1 MISASHPISGYP
13 ALGDKFNS
21 LTHPLAPLLAPRSI
35 ALVGASRKRNS
46 VGNDT
51 LRNLLS
57 GGYQGTVFPVN
68 PSYSQLNGQVC
79 YPDIA
84 ALPDPVDLAIL
95 SVPNR
100 VLLRTVE
107 EVIGAGA
114 RALLI
119 FASAEFEDGGR
130 ERIASMARSAKVPV
144 CGANCMGFFN
154 AAQSLPAFSALFPP
168 ALEHGGITCIA
179 QSGSLIQALL
189 FNDERLA
196 FNLAI
201 SSGQE
206 LVTSAAEFMDYA
218 LDQPETRLIAL
229 ILESVR
235 DPQRFIQSLEKARA
249 REVPV
254 LFLKLA
260 RTAAGAQMALSH
272 TGAIAGDAAVYEALF
287 RRYGVLSVR
296 DLSELAATATLLSA
310 PRRVAAG
317 GLAAILDSGGERE
330 LLVDIAADVGV
341 PFARIGPDTTRVLQ
355 ENLDPGLEAI
365 NPLDAWGTG
374 REFEQQFESCLA
386 ALMDDADSA
395 LGMFVCDLCDQLD
408 LHDAY
413 VAVCEAVAQRTPKL
427 LVVMTNY
434 SAWSHRALAA
444 RLRAAGIAVLD
455 GTMPALRAVRHALN
469 YRDFQARTTASPT
482 LAART
487 NPRADHWR
495 QLLAARNSALT
506 EDEGYALLTDYGISV
521 PPYAVAE
528 TLQAAVAAASRIGYP
543 IALKTAMPGILHKS
557 DVGGVRLGIK
567 GDADLAAAYQDIA
580 GRLGPRVLISAL
592 APPGIEMAFGLV
604 QDASFGSFVMAAFGG
619 TWIEYLKDRVLAMAP
634 LDAATADQLLSELRL
649 AKVLDGVRGAAP
661 CDRAALVR
669 TFVQLGELA
678 HDLGALIA
686 EMDLNPALVS
696 GTGAIAVDCLIIPRR
711 ARPPGENS

>member
-1 MISASHPISGYP
+1 
-13 ALGDKFNS
+13 

-57 GGYQGTVFPVN
+57 GGYRGTVFPVN
-68 PSYSQLNGQVC
+68 PSYAHLYGLVC
-79 YPDIA
+79 YPDMA

-95 SVPNR
+95 AVPNR
-100 VLLRTVE
+100 VLVQTVE
-107 EVIGAGA
+107 ATIAAGA

-119 FASAEFEDGGR
+119 FASAELEGDGR
-130 ERIASMARSAKVPV
+130 ERIASLARAANIPI
-144 CGANCMGFFN
+144 CGANCMGFFS

-168 ALEHGGITCIA
+168 TFQAGGITCIA

-196 FNLAI
+196 FNLAV

-218 LDQPETRLIAL
+218 LDQADTRLIAL

-235 DPQRFIQSLEKARA
+235 DPQLFIQSLEKAR
-249 REVPV
+249 RRDVPV

-260 RTAAGAQMALSH
+260 RSAAGAQLALSH
-272 TGAIAGDAAVYEALF
+272 TGAIAGNAAVYEALF

-310 PRRVAAG
+310 PRRAAAG

-330 LLVDIAADVGV
+330 LLVDMAAETAV
-341 PFARIGPDTTRVLQ
+341 PFARIGANTTRVLQ
-355 ENLDPGLEAI
+355 ENLDPGLEAV

-374 REFEQQFESCLA
+374 REFEQIFETCLV
-386 ALMDDADSA
+386 ALMDDPDSA
-395 LGMFVCDLCDQLD
+395 LGMFVCDLSDELD
-408 LHDAY
+408 LHHAY

-427 LVVMTNY
+427 LVAMTNY
-434 SAWSHRALAA
+434 SAWSHRGLAA

-455 GTMPALRAVRHALN
+455 GTMPALLAVRHALD
-469 YRDFQARTTASPT
+469 YRDYHARAAASPAVAPV
-482 LAART
+482 AAGN

-495 QLLAARNSALT
+495 RLLDARTSALT
-506 EDEGYALLTDYGISV
+506 EDEGYALLADYGIGV
-521 PPYAVAE
+521 PRHAVAE
-528 TLQAAVAAASRIGYP
+528 SPEAALAAARSIGYP
-543 IALKTAMPGILHKS
+543 LALKTAVPGILHKS
-557 DVGGVRLGIK
+557 DVGGVRLGIRS
-567 GDADLAAAYQDIA
+567 DTELAAAYHDVA
-580 GRLGPRVLISAL
+580 GRLGRRVLISAL
-592 APPGIEMAFGLV
+592 APAGIEMAFGLV
-604 QDASFGSFVMAAFGG
+604 QDADFGTFVMAAFGG
-619 TWIEYLKDRVLAMAP
+619 TWIEHLKDRALAMAP
-634 LDAATADQLLSELRL
+634 LDESTAERLLSELRL

-678 HDLGALIA
+678 RDLGAQIA
-686 EMDLNPALVS
+686 EMDLNPVLVS
-696 GTGAIAVDCLIIPRR
+696 AAGAIAVDCLIIPRR
-711 ARPPGENS
+711 ASCERKS

>member
-1 MISASHPISGYP
+1 
-13 ALGDKFNS
+13 

-57 GGYQGTVFPVN
+57 GGYRGTVFPVN
-68 PSYSQLNGQVC
+68 PSYAHLYGRVC
-79 YPDIA
+79 YPDMA

-95 SVPNR
+95 AVPNR
-100 VLLRTVE
+100 VLLQTVE
-107 EVIGAGA
+107 ATIGAGA

-119 FASAEFEDGGR
+119 FASAALEGDGR
-130 ERIASMARSAKVPV
+130 KRIASLARAANIPI
-144 CGANCMGFFN
+144 CGANCMGFFS

-168 ALEHGGITCIA
+168 AFRAGGITCIA

-196 FNLAI
+196 FNLAV

-218 LDQPETRLIAL
+218 LDQADTRLIAL

-235 DPQRFIQSLEKARA
+235 DPQRFIQSLEKAR
-249 REVPV
+249 RRDVPV

-260 RTAAGAQMALSH
+260 RSAAGAQLALSH

-310 PRRVAAG
+310 PRRAAAG

-330 LLVDIAADVGV
+330 LLVDMAAETGV
-341 PFARIGPDTTRVLQ
+341 PFARIGADTTRVLQ

-374 REFEQQFESCLA
+374 REFEQIFETCLV
-386 ALMDDADSA
+386 ALMDDPDSA
-395 LGMFVCDLCDQLD
+395 LGMFVCDLCDELD
-408 LHDAY
+408 LHHAY

-427 LVVMTNY
+427 LVAMTNY
-434 SAWSHRALAA
+434 SAWSHRGLAA

-455 GTMPALRAVRHALN
+455 GTMPALRAVRHALD
-469 YRDFQARTTASPT
+469 YRDLQARAAASPAVAPV
-482 LAART
+482 AAVAAG
-487 NPRADHWR
+487 NHPRADHWR
-495 QLLAARNSALT
+495 RLLDARTSALT
-506 EDEGYALLTDYGISV
+506 EDEGYALLADYGIGV
-521 PPYAVAE
+521 PRHEVAE
-528 TLQAAVAAASRIGYP
+528 SLEAALAAARSIGYP
-543 IALKTAMPGILHKS
+543 LALKTAVPGILHKS
-557 DVGGVRLGIK
+557 DVGGVRLGIR
-567 GDADLAAAYQDIA
+567 DDTELAAAYHDVA
-580 GRLGPRVLISAL
+580 ARLGRRVLISAL
-592 APPGIEMAFGLV
+592 APAGIEMAFGLV
-604 QDASFGSFVMAAFGG
+604 QDAAFGSFVMAAFGG
-619 TWIEYLKDRVLAMAP
+619 TWIEHLKDRALAMAP
-634 LDAATADQLLSELRL
+634 LDESTAERLLSELRL

-669 TFVQLGELA
+669 TFVRFGELA
-678 HDLGALIA
+678 RDLGAQIA
-686 EMDLNPALVS
+686 EMDLNPVLVS
-696 GTGAIAVDCLIIPRR
+696 AEGTTAVDCLIIPRR
-711 ARPPGENS
+711 ANREGNS

>member
-1 MISASHPISGYP
+1 
-13 ALGDKFNS
+13 
-21 LTHPLAPLLAPRSI
+21 LTHQLAPLLAPRSI
-35 ALVGASRKRNS
+35 ALLGASRKRNS

-57 GGYQGTVFPVN
+57 GGYRGTVFPVN
-68 PSYSQLNGQVC
+68 PSYAHLYGQVC
-79 YPDIA
+79 YPDMA

-100 VLLRTVE
+100 VLLQTAE
-107 EVIGAGA
+107 EAIAAGT

-119 FASAEFEDGGR
+119 FASAELPDDGR
-130 ERIASMARSAKVPV
+130 ERLASMARAARIPV

-168 ALEHGGITCIA
+168 ALEAGGITCIA

-218 LDQPETRLIAL
+218 LDQPDTRLIAL

-235 DPQRFIQSLEKARA
+235 DPQRFIQSLEKAR
-249 REVPV
+249 RRDVPV

-260 RTAAGAQMALSH
+260 RTAAGAQLALSH

-296 DLSELAATATLLSA
+296 DLAELAATATLLSSA
-310 PRRVAAG
+310 RRAVSG

-330 LLVDIAADVGV
+330 LLVDIAAEAGV
-341 PFARIGPDTTRVLQ
+341 PFARIGADTTRVLQ

-374 REFEQQFESCLA
+374 RDFEQLFETCFA
-386 ALMDDADSA
+386 ALIDDPDSA
-395 LGMFVCDLCDQLD
+395 LGMFVCDLSDQLD
-408 LHDAY
+408 LHVAY

-427 LVVMTNY
+427 LVAMTNY

-455 GTMPALRAVRHALN
+455 GTMPALRAVRHALD
-469 YRDFQARTTASPT
+469 YRDFQARTAGAG
-482 LAART
+482 AAIVPAR

-495 QLLAARNSALT
+495 QLLESRSAALT
-506 EDEGYALLTDYGISV
+506 EDEGYALLADYGIAV
-521 PPYAVAE
+521 PRHAVAQSAE
-528 TLQAAVAAASRIGYP
+528 AALAAARTIGYP
-543 IALKTAMPGILHKS
+543 LVLKTAMPGILHKS
-557 DVGGVRLGIK
+557 DVDGVRLGIK
-567 GDADLAAAYQDIA
+567 SDSQLAEAYQEIA
-580 GRLGPRVLISAL
+580 GRLGSRVLISAL
-592 APPGIEMAFGLV
+592 APAGIEMAFGLV
-604 QDASFGSFVMAAFGG
+604 QDIAFGSFVMAAFGG
-619 TWIEYLKDRVLAMAP
+619 SWIEYLKDRVLAMAP
-634 LDAATADQLLSELRL
+634 LDEISAEQLLSELRL
-649 AKVLDGVRGAAP
+649 AKVLDGVRGAPP
-661 CDRAALVR
+661 CDRAALLR
-669 TFVQLGELA
+669 TFVRLGELA
-678 HDLGALIA
+678 HDLGAQIA
-686 EMDLNPALVS
+686 EMDLNPVIAS
-696 GTGAIAVDCLIIPRR
+696 AMGATAVDCLIIPRR
-711 ARPPGENS
+711 AGSSSGR

>member
-1 MISASHPISGYP
+1 MLKPHPISGYP
-13 ALGDKFNS
+13 ALDDKFNS

-57 GGYQGTVFPVN
+57 GGYDGTVLPVN
-68 PSYSQLNGQVC
+68 PSYAQLYGRVC
-79 YPDIA
+79 YPDMA

-100 VLLRTVE
+100 VLVPTVE
-107 EVIGAGA
+107 QAIAAGA

-119 FASAEFEDGGR
+119 FASAEREGDR
-130 ERIASMARSAKVPV
+130 ERIASLARAAKVPI

-154 AAQSLPAFSALFPP
+154 ATQSLPAFSALFPP
-168 ALEHGGITCIA
+168 TFQAGGITCIA

-189 FNDERLA
+189 FNDERLG
-196 FNLAI
+196 FNLAV

-218 LDQPETRLIAL
+218 LDQADTRLIAL

-235 DPQRFIQSLEKARA
+235 DPQRFIQSLEKAR
-249 REVPV
+249 RRDVPV

-260 RTAAGAQMALSH
+260 RTAAGAQLALSH

-330 LLVDIAADVGV
+330 LLVDIAAEASV
-341 PFARIGPDTTRVLQ
+341 PFARIGADTTRVLQ

-374 REFEQQFESCLA
+374 REFEQIFETCFA
-386 ALMDDADSA
+386 ALMDDPDSA
-395 LGMFVCDLCDQLD
+395 LGMFVCDLSDELD
-408 LHDAY
+408 LHQAY
-413 VAVCEAVAQRTPKL
+413 AAVCEAVAQRTPKL
-427 LVVMTNY
+427 LVAMTNY

-455 GTMPALRAVRHALN
+455 GTMPALRAVRLALD
-469 YRDFQARTTASPT
+469 YRDFQARAAASPA
-482 LAART
+482 LAPGR

-495 QLLAARNSALT
+495 RLLDARTSALT
-506 EDEGYALLTDYGISV
+506 EDEGYALLADYGISV
-521 PPYAVAE
+521 PQHAVAE
-528 TLQAAVAAASRIGYP
+528 SLEAALAAAHSIGYP
-543 IALKTAMPGILHKS
+543 LALKTATPGILHKS

-567 GDADLAAAYQDIA
+567 SDTELADAYRDLC
-580 GRLGPRVLISAL
+580 GRLGHRVLISAL

-604 QDASFGSFVMAAFGG
+604 QDAAFGSFVMAAFGG

-634 LDAATADQLLSELRL
+634 LDERSAEQLLSELRL

-669 TFVQLGELA
+669 TFVRLGELA
-678 HDLGALIA
+678 HDLGAQIA
-686 EMDLNPALVS
+686 EMDLNPVLVS
-696 GTGAIAVDCLIIPRR
+696 AQGATAVDCLIIPRR
-711 ARPPGENS
+711 AGSGENS

>member
-1 MISASHPISGYP
+1 
-13 ALGDKFNS
+13 

-57 GGYQGTVFPVN
+57 GGYRGTVFPVN
-68 PSYSQLNGQVC
+68 PAYSHLYGRVC
-79 YPDIA
+79 YPDLA
-84 ALPDPVDLAIL
+84 AMPDPVDLAIL

-100 VLLRTVE
+100 VLLKTVE
-107 EVIGAGA
+107 EAIGAGA

-119 FASAEFEDGGR
+119 FASAELEGGGR
-130 ERIASMARSAKVPV
+130 ERIAAMARAAKVPI

-168 ALEHGGITCIA
+168 SLAAGGISCIA

-196 FNLAI
+196 FNLAV

-218 LDQPETRLIAL
+218 LDQPETRLVAL

-235 DPQRFIQSLEKARA
+235 DPQRFIRSLEKAHR
-249 REVPV
+249 RDVPV

-260 RTAAGAQMALSH
+260 RTAAGAQFALSH
-272 TGAIAGDAAVYEALF
+272 TGAIAGDAAVHEALF
-287 RRYGVLSVR
+287 RRHGVISVR
-296 DLSELAATATLLSA
+296 DLAELAATATLLST

-341 PFARIGPDTTRVLQ
+341 PFARIGADTTRVLQ
-355 ENLDPGLEAI
+355 ESLDSGLEAT

-374 REFEQQFESCLA
+374 REFEQIFETCFA
-386 ALMDDADSA
+386 ALMDDPDSA
-395 LGMFVCDLCDQLD
+395 LGMFVCDLSDELD
-408 LHDAY
+408 LHAAY

-427 LVVMTNY
+427 LVAMTNY

-444 RLRAAGIAVLD
+444 RLRAAGIPVLD
-455 GTMPALRAVRHALN
+455 GTEPALRAVRHALN
-469 YRDFQARTTASPT
+469 YRDFQARTVPSSTAQS
-482 LAART
+482 AR
-487 NPRADHWR
+487 NPRANHWQR
-495 QLLAARNSALT
+495 LLDARTSALT
-506 EDEGYALLTDYGISV
+506 EDEGYALLADYGIDV
-521 PPYAVAE
+521 PRYAVADSLE
-528 TLQAAVAAASRIGYP
+528 AALAAARAIGYP
-543 IALKTAMPGILHKS
+543 LALKTAMPGIFHKS
-557 DVGGVRLGIK
+557 DVGGVKLGVK
-567 GDADLAAAYQDIA
+567 SDTEFTAAYRDLAA
-580 GRLGPRVLISAL
+580 RLGDRVLISAL
-592 APPGIEMAFGLV
+592 APAGIEMAFGLV

-619 TWIEYLKDRVLAMAP
+619 TWIEYLNDRVLAMAP
-634 LDAATADQLLSELRL
+634 LDESSAGQLLSELRL
-649 AKVLDGVRGAAP
+649 AKVLDGVRGAPP

-669 TFVQLGELA
+669 TFVRLGELA
-678 HDLGALIA
+678 RDLGAQIA
-686 EMDLNPALVS
+686 EMDLNPVLVS
-696 GTGAIAVDCLIIPRR
+696 AAGATAVDCLIIPRL
-711 ARPPGENS
+711 ARDHPTS